1 MFTTKKSN
9 MSQNV
14 RIDKWLWAVRIYKTR
29 TQATDACKKGR
40 IIIGD
45 LPVKPS
51 REVHPGDEIQVKKAP
66 VTRRYKVLALAE
78 KRMSAKIAGGFVED
92 MTPPEEFELLETQKQ
107 MKWFSRKPGTGR
119 PTKKER
125 RRLDDFFDE

>member
-1 MFTTKKSN
+1 
-9 MSQNV
+9 
-14 RIDKWLWAVRIYKTR
+14 
-29 TQATDACKKGR
+29 
-40 IIIGD
+40 
-45 LPVKPS
+45 
-51 REVHPGDEIQVKKAP
+51 VKKAP